1 MITIIKI
8 MTAVNK
14 LNKYYTQRLAILLQL
29 GKWSMTTVWRW
40 KATFM
45 LNQGVK
51 TNKDES
57 NKLSGKYETESSL
70 YQANV

>member
-1 MITIIKI
+1 
-8 MTAVNK
+8 
-14 LNKYYTQRLAILLQL
+14 
-29 GKWSMTTVWRW
+29 
-40 KATFM
+40 M